1 MVMKW
6 RLERAKEDGV
16 LSGFAPQSDKNVSRE
31 TFWYD
36 SKLKP
41 YKPAYSVQA

>member
-1 MVMKW
+1 MKSS
-6 RLERAKEDGV
+6 LERAKEDGV

-36 SKLKP
+36 SEVKP
-41 YKPAYSVQA
+41 YKPAYSGPV